1 MGAIPIL
8 PVGVALAMKVMIALN
23 PAWNL
28 LNLRAGL
35 IRALVADGHTVVLAA
50 PADEHLP
57 A

>member
-8 PVGVALAMKVMIALN
+8 SVGVALAMKVMIALN